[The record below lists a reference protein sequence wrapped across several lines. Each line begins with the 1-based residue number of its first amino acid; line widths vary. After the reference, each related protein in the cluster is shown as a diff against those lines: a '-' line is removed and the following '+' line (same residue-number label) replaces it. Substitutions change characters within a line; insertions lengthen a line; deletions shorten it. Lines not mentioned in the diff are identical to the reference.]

1 MGHSLGR
8 GEMLCGVGKCY
19 VEGEFCF
26 SYLLIVFLTTDN
38 WFIVTI
44 KCGAFSGEGGNVTIK
59 NGH

>member
-1 MGHSLGR
+1 MEWGNVVCR
-8 GEMLCGVGKCY
+8 GKCY